1 MFSFF
6 PYVFVSSIYFI
17 FSTYVFVL
25 SVYFVPSVCF
35 FFTLHMLYFQNS
47 IFVLLGQKTNVILF
61 YGNY

>member
-25 SVYFVPSVCF
+25 SVYFCTFCMF
-35 FFTLHMLYFQNS
+35 FFYSPYALFPKFHFCIIGPKNECYF
-47 IFVLLGQKTNVILF
+47 ILRKL
-61 YGNY
+61 